1 MTLPKGYFRIGD
13 RLPLC
18 RAGLHETCFW
28 RDCPVCR
35 CGPLRA
41 RQEAREHGYRSLAA
55 KAREEAFR
63 AAREDAR

>member
-35 CGPLRA
+35 CEPLR
-41 RQEAREHGYRSLAA
+41 RHQEYREHQRRVNAA
-55 KAREEAFR
+55 LTKEADRR
-63 AAREDAR
+63 AGEVL